1 MSDIGKKNSPEHWH
15 VSSLCNEEEVRVRVR
30 MSELWLQ
37 SNDGYD
43 EGSLAEDEEW
53 TKEVGGGWRE
63 AKIN

>member
-1 MSDIGKKNSPEHWH
+1 
-15 VSSLCNEEEVRVRVR
+15 

-43 EGSLAEDEEW
+43 EGSLAEDAEW